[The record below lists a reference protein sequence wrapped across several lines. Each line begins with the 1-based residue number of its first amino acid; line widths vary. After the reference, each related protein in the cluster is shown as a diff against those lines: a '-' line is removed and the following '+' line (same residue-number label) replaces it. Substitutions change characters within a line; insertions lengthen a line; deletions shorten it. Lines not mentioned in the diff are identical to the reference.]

1 MSTQETLTLIA
12 YMLAPAFFSLLGM
25 AALGSPAIAVLG
37 EISAKTRKKVFF
49 DKYGQQTAAM
59 GLILTV
65 ALILICGASFGL
77 AMVKFPKLFEAYFT
91 PGSPFFQGSVA
102 IGVFLVA
109 GLLYFTT
116 WKKLRNAKP
125 AHIALG
131 LVATFAALSGLAM
144 IVPAKLLFNFSLNG
158 STGDALTNTAILAQP
173 MSAMYALLVLSAAAA
188 MSLGYLILRRN
199 KDDFGRDYYGFA
211 LRMAARWA
219 LLPMI
224 GFLGCQFWLYS
235 RLPADIQALVL
246 GTPLA
251 YVWTALIC
259 IGAICCFIW
268 LFLSRKESPMRLKGL
283 AVLSL
288 ALFWIMHALNVT
300 LFVNFMTMM

>member
-59 GLILTV
+59 GLLLTV
-65 ALILICGASFGL
+65 AMILICGASLGL
-77 AMVKFPKLFEAYFT
+77 AMVRFPDLYAEYIT
-91 PGSPFFQGSVA
+91 PGTPFFNGLAA
-102 IGVFLVA
+102 IAVFVIA
-109 GLLYFTT
+109 GLLYFST
-116 WKKLRNAKP
+116 WKKLRTAKA
-125 AHIALG
+125 AHMALG
-131 LVATFAALSGLAM
+131 LVATFGALIGLA
-144 IVPAKLLFNFSLNG
+144 ILVPAKLALNFSLTE
-158 STGDALTNTAILAQP
+158 STGDALTNIAIMAQP
-173 MSAMYALLVLSAAAA
+173 MSAMYALLALSAAAA
-188 MSLGYLILRRN
+188 MSLSYLIVRRN
-199 KDDFGRDYYGFA
+199 KDDFGRDYYNFA

-224 GFLGCQFWLYS
+224 GFLGCQGWLYS
-235 RLPADIQALVL
+235 RFPADIQTLIL

-251 YVWTALIC
+251 YVWTALVC
-259 IGAICCFIW
+259 IGAVCCFIW
-268 LFLSRKESPMRLKGL
+268 LFLGRSESPLRLKGL
-283 AVLSL
+283 AFLTL

-300 LFVNFMTMM
+300 LFVNFMTML

>member
-65 ALILICGASFGL
+65 AMILICGASLGL
-77 AMVKFPKLFEAYFT
+77 AMVKFPDLYVEYIT
-91 PGSPFFQGSVA
+91 PGTPFFNGLAA
-102 IGVFLVA
+102 IAVFVIA
-109 GLLYFTT
+109 GLLYFST
-116 WKKLRNAKP
+116 WKKLRTAKA
-125 AHIALG
+125 AHMALG
-131 LVATFAALSGLAM
+131 LVATFGAIIGLAI
-144 IVPAKLLFNFSLNG
+144 IVPAKLALNFSLTET
-158 STGDALTNTAILAQP
+158 TGDALTNTAIMAQP
-173 MSAMYALLVLSAAAA
+173 MSAMYALLALSAAAA
-188 MSLGYLILRRN
+188 MSLSYLIIRRN
-199 KDDFGRDYYGFA
+199 KDDFGRDYYNFA

-224 GFLGCQFWLYS
+224 GFLGCQGWLYS
-235 RLPADIQALVL
+235 RFPTDIQTLIL

-251 YVWTALIC
+251 YVWTALVC
-259 IGAICCFIW
+259 IGAVCCFIW
-268 LFLSRKESPMRLKGL
+268 LFLGRSESPLRLKGL
-283 AVLSL
+283 AFLTL

-300 LFVNFMTMM
+300 LFVNFMTML

>member
-65 ALILICGASFGL
+65 AMILICGASLGL
-77 AMVKFPKLFEAYFT
+77 AMVKFPDLYAEYIT
-91 PGSPFFQGSVA
+91 PGTPFFNGLAA
-102 IGVFLVA
+102 IAVFVVA
-109 GLLYFTT
+109 GLLYFST
-116 WKKLRNAKP
+116 WKKLRTAKA
-125 AHIALG
+125 AHMALG
-131 LVATFAALSGLAM
+131 LVATFGAIIGLAI
-144 IVPAKLLFNFSLNG
+144 IVPAKLALNFSLTET
-158 STGDALTNTAILAQP
+158 TGDALTNTAIMAQP
-173 MSAMYALLVLSAAAA
+173 MSAMYALLALSAAAA
-188 MSLGYLILRRN
+188 MSLSYLIIRRN
-199 KDDFGRDYYGFA
+199 KDDFGRDYYNFA

-224 GFLGCQFWLYS
+224 GFLGCQGWLYS
-235 RLPADIQALVL
+235 RFPTNIQTLIL

-251 YVWTALIC
+251 YVWTALVC
-259 IGAICCFIW
+259 IGAVCCFIW
-268 LFLSRKESPMRLKGL
+268 LFLGRSESPLRLKGL
-283 AVLSL
+283 AFLTL

-300 LFVNFMTMM
+300 LFVNFMTML